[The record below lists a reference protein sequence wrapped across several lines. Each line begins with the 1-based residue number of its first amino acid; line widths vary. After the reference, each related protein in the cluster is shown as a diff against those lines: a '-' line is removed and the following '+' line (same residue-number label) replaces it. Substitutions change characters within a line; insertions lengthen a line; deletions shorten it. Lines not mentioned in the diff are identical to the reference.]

1 MTEELKR
8 NCKLCAITTLGQ
20 DEYIDCLEEQYEEL
34 EKENEELKFLSE
46 KMETWINRIRELK
59 EENEKLKAINKK
71 MECCANCKHGTQ
83 SNCEDYPVAA
93 CLSPACECLIKSPTK
108 NSAGKYHDWNDKCDN
123 WEWVNENNT
132 M

>member
-34 EKENEELKFLSE
+34 EKENEELKLLSE

-59 EENEKLKAINKK
+59 EENEQLKAQNKK
-71 MECCANCKHGTQ
+71 MKRCEICKHRKDKNTK
-83 SNCEDYPVAA
+83 
-93 CLSPACECLIKSPTK
+93 CLKTKLKKQKLIC
-108 NSAGKYHDWNDKCDN
+108 SA
-123 WEWVNENNT
+123 WELEE
-132 M
+132 

>member
-34 EKENEELKFLSE
+34 EKENEDLKLLNE

-59 EENEKLKAINKK
+59 EENEQLKAQNLK
-71 MECCANCKHGTQ
+71 MRNCVNCKHYCINDEDEFDCCR
-83 SNCEDYPVAA
+83 SYNC
-93 CLSPACECLIKSPTK
+93 TK
-108 NSAGKYHDWNDKCDN
+108 FGK
-123 WEWVNENNT
+123 WELAE
-132 M
+132 